1 MGDTSGT
8 IRPDSGVRASSR
20 AYPGSPG
27 IFADTRALRGCW
39 HPVAFSADLAERPVH
54 ADLLGEPLVLWRGS
68 AGRPRVMSDLC
79 VHRGTALSLG
89 WVSGEEL
96 VCAYHGWRYGAD
108 GRCVAIPQLE
118 DPGRVP
124 ARARVAAFAAQERY
138 GLIWVALEE
147 PRWPLPEVPEL
158 EDSGWAVVSAGPY
171 RWQCDAARQ
180 VENFTDFGHFP
191 WVHPGL
197 LGDPSRPVVPRHEVA
212 ADGHVLRYTVVRP
225 EAENTDDFPV
235 FGNEQAGPPERH
247 SRYELHLPYTI
258 ALRLGWGGERGMVY
272 FFASQPIDA
281 DRCAGYV
288 VIGRNYNLDQPDL
301 VIQDFEDTIF
311 GQDQVVVE
319 SQRPE
324 RVPFD
329 LAAEL
334 HLKFDA
340 VAVAY
345 RKAMRSLALAAD
357 SPVAYD
363 DEG

>member
-1 MGDTSGT
+1 MPTVS
-8 IRPDSGVRASSR
+8 RPA
-20 AYPGSPG
+20 A
-27 IFADTRALRGCW
+27 FADTAALRACW
-39 HPVAFSADLAERPVH
+39 HPVGFSAGLTGRPLA
-54 ADLLGEPLVLWRGS
+54 ADLLGEPLVLWRG
-68 AGRPRVMSDLC
+68 ANGAPRAMSDLC

-89 WVSGEEL
+89 EVRDDQL
-96 VCAYHGWRYGAD
+96 VCPYHGWRYAGD

-118 DPGRVP
+118 DPSRVP
-124 ARARVAAFAAQERY
+124 AKARVPAFAVQERY
-138 GLIWVALEE
+138 GLIWVALEQ

-158 EDSGWAVVSAGPY
+158 EDSAWTVVSAGPY
-171 RWQCDAARQ
+171 RWECDAARQ

-197 LGDPSRPVVPRHEVA
+197 LGDPDRPVVPRHDVRTE
-212 ADGHVLRYTVVRP
+212 GHVLHYSIVRP
-225 EAENTDDFPV
+225 EAGNTDDFPV
-235 FGNEQAGPPERH
+235 FGNEQAGPPERR
-247 SRYELHLPYTI
+247 SQYELHLPYTI

-272 FFASQPIDA
+272 FFASQPISA

-288 VIGRNYNLDQPDL
+288 VIGRNYNLDQPER
-301 VIQDFEDTIF
+301 VIQEFEDTIF

-334 HLKFDA
+334 HLRFDA

-345 RKAMRSLALAAD
+345 RKAMRTLGLAAD
-357 SPVAYD
+357 APP
-363 DEG
+363 ER